1 MFNERDTTLSSEIV
15 KSKERKARDLF
26 VTVDGVLHKL
36 QDAVEKRVSES
47 VWLLFFVKM
56 VESFGKK
63 LYNKLLDNQQNNKY
77 LFIFR

>member
-63 LYNKLLDNQQNNKY
+63 RYNKLLDNQQNNKY